1 MKILMLKI
9 LSALIAFLIFLV
21 VALKLGSIEIGV
33 RTSQNFFT
41 SQIANLSLTTW
52 LLVILLLVEI
62 ILVSIVYF
70 SSKARV

>member
-1 MKILMLKI
+1 MKNLMLKI

-21 VALKLGSIEIGV
+21 VALKLSSFEIGV

-41 SQIANLSLTTW
+41 SQLANLSLTTW
-52 LLVILLLVEI
+52 LLVILLLIELVLVP
-62 ILVSIVYF
+62 ILYF

>member
-9 LSALIAFLIFLV
+9 LSALIAVLIFFA

-52 LLVILLLVEI
+52 LLVILLLIELVLVP
-62 ILVSIVYF
+62 ILYS

>member
-9 LSALIAFLIFLV
+9 LFALIAVLIFLI

-52 LLVILLLVEI
+52 LLFILLLIELVLVP
-62 ILVSIVYF
+62 ILYF

>member
-9 LSALIAFLIFLV
+9 LSALIAVLFFLV

-41 SQIANLSLTTW
+41 GQIANLSLTTW
-52 LLVILLLVEI
+52 LLVILLLIELVLVP
-62 ILVSIVYF
+62 ILYF
-70 SSKARV
+70 SSKARA

>member
-9 LSALIAFLIFLV
+9 LSTLIAALIFLI
-21 VALKLGSIEIGV
+21 VALKLFSIEIGV

-52 LLVILLLVEI
+52 LLFILLLIELVLVP
-62 ILVSIVYF
+62 ILYF